1 MERWTSP
8 APLAR
13 RQWLMALAAGLGAG
27 RTLAASAPAR
37 GPALT
42 LRLADT
48 DYLHRWSRQGQHEF
62 TPADDADLDRWRDMV
77 TLNVHPA
84 VTQGDQLA
92 DVANR
97 VLGNYQRHGKILQ
110 TRSAPRTATQP
121 AQHLIVAVLG
131 SPQVLEAT
139 FARCL
144 LHDGTGLVAVR
155 SHRIHGTAAGPAMS
169 DWLRAHGA
177 RQEQDL
183 MQWRALPSVAQLRAL
198 PSAA

>member
-1 MERWTSP
+1 MPTTTDRAWGP
-8 APLAR
+8 GR
-13 RQWLMALAAGLGAG
+13 RKLLIGGLSAALAPFALEA
-27 RTLAASAPAR
+27 RAASAPLR
-37 GPALT
+37 

-62 TPADDADLDRWRDMV
+62 TPADDADLDRWRDML
-77 TLNVHPA
+77 TLNLHPA
-84 VTQGDQLA
+84 VTQGEQLA

-110 TRSAPRTATQP
+110 TRSTPRSATQP

-131 SPQVLEAT
+131 TPQLLEAA

-144 LHDGTGLVAVR
+144 LHDSVGLVAVR
-155 SHRIHGTAAGPAMS
+155 SHRVYGAAAGPAMS

-177 RQEQDL
+177 QQEQDL
-183 MQWRALPSVAQLRAL
+183 MSWRALPSVGQLRAL
-198 PSAA
+198 PA